1 MEVHGFGRW
10 APNLT
15 GAAKPR
21 DAVALREAAKPGDCR
36 WRCEKHKSRL
46 KAQGQDSASQG
57 RPATSARSVMTME
70 AGMTPPARSVKR
82 PARSPLH
89 EMDEDTHDDGSIG
102 LSVATIGNIVRSEI
116 ERGLAPVEQKLN
128 HIHNILDERI
138 DKIESTVGE
147 QGLRIDKLEQL
158 VMHAEGTPRSHV
170 SERSVQLENQINDL
184 QSQVA
189 ALRTS
194 EPSTQQDYM
203 RTMVIGGLDALPS
216 LQEATTWLTTKLSAL
231 QGPSHIGT
239 YMKSQMFQGLLF
251 AKFRNSVDRDTAV
264 ALLRSA
270 EMQEKGKRVW
280 ATQDLPMMQRVQKVF
295 IMGLRWQL
303 GEWGFMKRDMQWD
316 KFTNLK
322 VGPNV
327 VVTVRIS
334 NQKLVCDWS
343 PEWAQWDD
351 LQNSLE
357 LKQLIQRANDKLQHS
372 TASKGSGKSKQS
384 FAGMEA
390 SS

>member
-1 MEVHGFGRW
+1 MTFSNDSVYFAGFTISPRITSSMDGSVCSVVGSLSLSLSTRSKANAEVGVAIKTVVVSDYATHWLDSSGTEW
-10 APNLT
+10 AKAAD
-15 GAAKPR
+15 GGARFRQVGSKFDWCCEAAKPR

-170 SERSVQLENQINDL
+170 SERSVQLENHINDL

-303 GEWGFMKRDMQWD
+303 GEWG
-316 KFTNLK
+316 
-322 VGPNV
+322 
-327 VVTVRIS
+327 S
-334 NQKLVCDWS
+334 
-343 PEWAQWDD
+343 
-351 LQNSLE
+351 
-357 LKQLIQRANDKLQHS
+357 
-372 TASKGSGKSKQS
+372 
-384 FAGMEA
+384 
-390 SS
+390 